1 MEMGSKI
8 IEINPMEQGAGE
20 SKSVLKQDIRR
31 ATVYAAVV
39 TAVTLAGSL
48 VVNVSS
54 GSEARLLL
62 TSMLPSIRFLSSAVM
77 TAAATTLALMLALV
91 TFGQGTT
98 SKLKPLH
105 YDRVEQIAR
114 WNLIVFVAAVSLLL
128 FISIP
133 LSESQEVPSNWYRIL
148 YYFILLFSGALTG
161 VLTFVIILLFQA
173 VQSLI
178 NVFHPNRNS
187 DVILDTES
195 DAKIELP
202 G

>member
-1 MEMGSKI
+1 MEMDSKI

-31 ATVYAAVV
+31 ATLYAAVV